1 MTERAN
7 RAVPNTLASIAATLL
22 LAACGT
28 APETDALRMD
38 VRAELRIASDA
49 TFAPFHF
56 IDESGNAT
64 GFDIE
69 LATLLAER
77 AGYVPF
83 ISVLPYDELF
93 TGLLDGRH
101 QVVAA
106 TTGITPQ
113 RQQRYLFSTPY
124 YDTCQAALVRT
135 GDGEPL
141 SIADLAGRRVG
152 AAGAGTSVRA
162 LENLP
167 DAIPVMLSQGEATD
181 VLIGEDGSVPVLVRG
196 DIDALLVDEFD
207 AVEAARASNGR
218 LRVLSEPAALE
229 QYALVLAPNNTV
241 LKRALDLAL
250 RSAREDGTLERLM
263 EKYGLNRDEDWPV
276 MLPR

>member
-1 MTERAN
+1 MTKRINES
-7 RAVPNTLASIAATLL
+7 VPNTLALVAATLL
-22 LAACGT
+22 VAACET
-28 APETDALRMD
+28 VPETEAPEMD

-56 IDESGNAT
+56 VDESGQPT

-69 LATLLAER
+69 LAILLAER
-77 AGYVPF
+77 AGYVPA

-93 TGLLDGRH
+93 TGLVDGSH

-106 TTGITPQ
+106 TTGITPE
-113 RQQRYLFSTPY
+113 RQQTYLFSAPY

-135 GDGEPL
+135 GEGEPL

-152 AAGAGTSVRA
+152 AAGSGTSVRA
-162 LENLP
+162 LDNVP
-167 DAIPVMLSQGEATD
+167 DAIPVLLSQGEATE
-181 VLIGEDGSVPVLVRG
+181 VVIGEDGSVPVLVRG

-218 LRVLSEPAALE
+218 LRVMSEPVALE

-241 LKRALDLAL
+241 LKRALDRAL
-250 RSAREDGTLERLM
+250 ESARDDGTLERLM
-263 EKYGLNRDEDWPV
+263 EKYGLNRDDDWPV
-276 MLPR
+276 VLP